1 MAAHVHVLPV
11 VALAAAALKATLATT
26 MAAAPAPVT
35 GAPLPRTSLPRGV
48 LSVTD
53 PPWRA
58 DPTGARDATA
68 ALQAAIEEGANT
80 RMTVFIPAGRY
91 RVTDTLN
98 CSTSCPEE

>member
-1 MAAHVHVLPV
+1 MAAHVLPV
-11 VALAAAALKATLATT
+11 VALVAAALATT
-26 MAAAPAPVT
+26 VAAA
-35 GAPLPRTSLPRGV
+35 APLPRTSLPRGV

-80 RMTVFIPAGRY
+80 RTTVFIPAGRY
-91 RVTDTLN
+91 RLTDTLN
-98 CSTSCPEE
+98 CSTSYSEE

>member
-1 MAAHVHVLPV
+1 M
-11 VALAAAALKATLATT
+11 VALAAAALIATLATT
-26 MAAAPAPVT
+26 MAAAAAATAP
-35 GAPLPRTSLPRGV
+35 PPRTSLPRGV

-58 DPTGARDATA
+58 DPTGSRDATA

-98 CSTSCPEE
+98 CSASYTEE